1 MRRARNKP
9 VAVLEVVFEGKKATV
24 LIFEHQLELYRWVFT
39 STPLPGLPEPQ
50 FETGEKIFIRISD
63 LGRMQGS
70 IKITLNSGVRLRN
83 DFWIIVRYV
92 DRKKWVGTLDGITPR
107 PLVTIEVL
115 ERWGRK
121 E

>member
-1 MRRARNKP
+1 MRRAQNKP
-9 VAVLEVVFEGKKATV
+9 VAVLEVVFEGKSAIV
-24 LIFEHQLELYRWVFT
+24 PIFEHCLELYRWEFT
-39 STPLPGLPEPQ
+39 SNSLPGFPEPQ

-63 LGRMQGS
+63 LGRMRGS
-70 IKITLNSGVRLRN
+70 IEITLNSGVRLHN
-83 DFWIIVRYV
+83 SFWIIVRYV